1 MAHSEQVAVRIPTS
15 LLARLDELVKSGVFE
30 SRAAALRAGIEL
42 VTDLERR
49 RELDRA
55 IAEGYRQAPQT
66 TMEEEA
72 ALASLRD
79 AIAAEPW

>member
-1 MAHSEQVAVRIPTS
+1 MPTC
-15 LLARLDELVKSGVFE
+15 DWKG
-30 SRAAALRAGIEL
+30 AGLEL

-49 RELDRA
+49 RELDSA
-55 IAEGYRQAPQT
+55 IAEGYRRVPQT
-66 TMEEEA
+66 TVEEEA